1 MLVRLFWTDR
11 WNNGC
16 LYPEGQ
22 ILKKISDIKGLIFE
36 FLSDDEGLGLE
47 HLKNWI
53 DEGLI
58 QIKKVRLGELG
69 SYDMWGQAWGADISL
84 DNVLIYWGYDDN
96 IYEESMSFQNF
107 YTIIKNW
114 KVFLNSEPS
123 LDNVIEF
130 ELS

>member
-22 ILKKISDIKGLIFE
+22 ILKKISDRKGLIFE